1 MTRKRF
7 SQLLLVTLLTS
18 LSALIILSVHDLSAG
33 GLVPP
38 GYSQSVILTQATG
51 AANDRLGAIVSMDDA
66 GDTVAA
72 IATGVSSFAG
82 DVVVFEKQGATWVQ
96 TLEINPPVVDFVA
109 AASVA
114 ISGDGKTI
122 VVGTCWN
129 AVCLGKALV
138 YEKSGATWTGAT
150 LAATLTPSDPLS
162 GSRFGIAVAID
173 QAGDTVATGAPC
185 ESTAANNSS
194 KICGAVYVYAKP
206 AGGWADETETAKL
219 TVAQP
224 AAPVCPVTPTLGQ
237 EFNEVPML
245 GFSVAID
252 AAGDVIATGAP
263 DQIGCGPN
271 GAASQIF
278 VQGAAYVFLKPAGAW
293 TTKTTPSATLLANG
307 GVLGDMQGYSVAMSG
322 DGNTVVSGAPAQ
334 VTNTNSTI
342 PAGAAYVFTTTSHS
356 WSGQVSEKAKLTAS
370 DGVAGDFLGNA
381 VAASMDG
388 STVLAGS
395 EQHTVAGSGSIAV
408 TYAFLKPSSSWSSKT
423 QDQELDPAAGTDI
436 NGGAVTPG
444 KGCGGFLPAP
454 FLSMT
459 PDGAD
464 IGMGVCAATVASHAG
479 QGGVFVFAL
488 PAAPATITA
497 TSGTPQSTMVNTA
510 FGSLLKATV
519 KDASSNPIE
528 GATVT
533 FTAPAQSGPSGT
545 FAGGVN
551 TATTDANGVAASAM
565 FTANGH
571 AGGPYSVTASVA
583 GVTTPASFMLTNTPG
598 AAAAITATGGTPQ
611 SAQVN
616 TAFANKLQATV
627 ADGGGNPVPDVVVTF
642 TAPAQ
647 TGASGTFAGGVNTAT
662 TDASGVATSAVF
674 TANGNAGGPY
684 MVAATVA
691 GVTAPANFAL
701 TNTAAAGDFTLTS
714 VSATPPS
721 TAGSTNSAT
730 VTAGSSAMYVF
741 NLTSLNGFNSAV
753 SLSAAFSGTAAAHT
767 GFSFDKT
774 SVTPSTSGVQATL
787 TVTTQARRG
796 TRTAMSPPAAAPPTL
811 LAAFFGAVPALI
823 VVAILLGKRTGRPGL
838 VASAVCIGIVIV
850 AIAGSGC
857 GGGKPS
863 RGHGTGAGTY
873 MIKVTGTGGSGT
885 PITHTAT
892 VTLVVQ

>member
-1 MTRKRF
+1 
-7 SQLLLVTLLTS
+7 
-18 LSALIILSVHDLSAG
+18 
-33 GLVPP
+33 
-38 GYSQSVILTQATG
+38 
-51 AANDRLGAIVSMDDA
+51 
-66 GDTVAA
+66 
-72 IATGVSSFAG
+72 
-82 DVVVFEKQGATWVQ
+82 
-96 TLEINPPVVDFVA
+96 
-109 AASVA
+109 
-114 ISGDGKTI
+114 
-122 VVGTCWN
+122 
-129 AVCLGKALV
+129 
-138 YEKSGATWTGAT
+138 
-150 LAATLTPSDPLS
+150 
-162 GSRFGIAVAID
+162 
-173 QAGDTVATGAPC
+173 
-185 ESTAANNSS
+185 
-194 KICGAVYVYAKP
+194 
-206 AGGWADETETAKL
+206 
-219 TVAQP
+219 
-224 AAPVCPVTPTLGQ
+224 
-237 EFNEVPML
+237 
-245 GFSVAID
+245 
-252 AAGDVIATGAP
+252 
-263 DQIGCGPN
+263 
-271 GAASQIF
+271 
-278 VQGAAYVFLKPAGAW
+278 
-293 TTKTTPSATLLANG
+293 
-307 GVLGDMQGYSVAMSG
+307 
-322 DGNTVVSGAPAQ
+322 
-334 VTNTNSTI
+334 
-342 PAGAAYVFTTTSHS
+342 
-356 WSGQVSEKAKLTAS
+356 
-370 DGVAGDFLGNA
+370 
-381 VAASMDG
+381 
-388 STVLAGS
+388 
-395 EQHTVAGSGSIAV
+395 
-408 TYAFLKPSSSWSSKT
+408 
-423 QDQELDPAAGTDI
+423 
-436 NGGAVTPG
+436 
-444 KGCGGFLPAP
+444 
-454 FLSMT
+454 
-459 PDGAD
+459 
-464 IGMGVCAATVASHAG
+464 
-479 QGGVFVFAL
+479 
-488 PAAPATITA
+488 
-497 TSGTPQSTMVNTA
+497 
-510 FGSLLKATV
+510 V